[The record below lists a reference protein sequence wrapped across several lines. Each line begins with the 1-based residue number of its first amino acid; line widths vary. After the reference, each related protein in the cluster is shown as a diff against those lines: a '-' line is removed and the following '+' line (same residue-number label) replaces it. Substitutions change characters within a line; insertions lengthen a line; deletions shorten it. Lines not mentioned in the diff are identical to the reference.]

1 MKTTIDRTL
10 KKIQLGMNALSS
22 QSLIP
27 GTSIMLDCEPDCPH
41 CHGSGYVRENVP
53 MDHPKFG
60 KIERCPN
67 AKRRDL
73 TTAVARGEIDA
84 RAGLTARDMQELS
97 WNSIQKFNQAY
108 GVGLK
113 IKEAYMAGAGL
124 FLLYG
129 RYGQGKSLILKVTA
143 VSALADGKSAAYAN
157 MSAVLDD
164 IRLGYDTHDQA
175 MSELV
180 RRMKWWIDLDVLCI
194 DELDKTSETPWAK
207 ERLFRL
213 LDERYARAVRAEAL
227 TVIAA
232 NYERLDELTG
242 YLRSRMEDALFGDN
256 LIYMDGPD
264 ARKRSERFHSSSHEG
279 A

>member
-1 MKTTIDRTL
+1 MKTTIGKTL
-10 KKIQLGMNALSS
+10 KKIQVGMNAPSVQLWD
-22 QSLIP
+22 P
-27 GTSIMLDCEPDCPH
+27 GTSIVLDCEPDCPH
-41 CHGSGYVRENVP
+41 CHGSGYIRQNLPVG
-53 MDHPKFG
+53 HPQFG

-73 TTAVARGEIDA
+73 TNAVASGELDP
-84 RAGLTARDMQELS
+84 RAGVTARDMQELS

-113 IKEAYMAGAGL
+113 IKDAYMAGAGL

-129 RYGQGKSLILKVTA
+129 RYGQGKSLILKVAA
-143 VSALADGKSAAYAN
+143 VSALADGRSAAYAN

-164 IRLGYDTHDQA
+164 IRLAYDTNDQA

-242 YLRSRMEDALFGDN
+242 YLRSRMEDAIFGDN
-256 LIYMDGPD
+256 LIFMDGPD
-264 ARKRSERFHSSSHEG
+264 ARKRSERFHPGSRRKT
-279 A
+279 

>member
-1 MKTTIDRTL
+1 
-10 KKIQLGMNALSS
+10 
-22 QSLIP
+22 
-27 GTSIMLDCEPDCPH
+27 MLDCEPDCPH

-53 MDHPKFG
+53 VGHPKFG

-73 TTAVARGEIDA
+73 TNAVASGELDP
-84 RAGLTARDMQELS
+84 RAGVTARDMQELS

-113 IKEAYMAGAGL
+113 IKDAYMAGAGL

-129 RYGQGKSLILKVTA
+129 RYGQGKSLILKVAA
-143 VSALADGKSAAYAN
+143 VSALADGRSAAYAN

-164 IRLGYDTHDQA
+164 IRLAYDTNDQA

-242 YLRSRMEDALFGDN
+242 YLRSRMEDAIFGDN
-256 LIYMDGPD
+256 LIFMDGPD
-264 ARKRSERFHSSSHEG
+264 ARKRSERFHPGSRRKT
-279 A
+279 

>member
-1 MKTTIDRTL
+1 MKTTIDKAL
-10 KKIQLGMNALSS
+10 KKIQLGMNAPSS

-27 GTSIMLDCEPDCPH
+27 GTSMMLDCESDCSH

-53 MDHPKFG
+53 IGHPKFG

-73 TTAVARGEIDA
+73 ANAVASGELDP
-84 RAGLTARDMQELS
+84 RTGMTVRDMQELS

-113 IKEAYMAGAGL
+113 IKEAYMAGSGL

-129 RYGQGKSLILKVTA
+129 RYGQGKSLILRVTA
-143 VSALADGKSAAYAN
+143 VSALADGRSAAYAN

-164 IRLGYDTHDQA
+164 IRLAYDTNDQA

-180 RRMKWWIDLDVLCI
+180 RRMKWWINLDVLCI

-256 LIYMDGPD
+256 LIYMAGPD
-264 ARKRSERFHSSSHEG
+264 ARKRSERFHSRSHG
-279 A
+279 DA

>member
-1 MKTTIDRTL
+1 MKTTIDKTL
-10 KKIQLGMNALSS
+10 RKIQAGINAPTIQPLLLE
-22 QSLIP
+22 QSRV
-27 GTSIMLDCEPDCPH
+27 LDCEPDCPH

-53 MDHPKFG
+53 MGHSKFG

-73 TTAVARGEIDA
+73 TNAVERGELDT

-143 VSALADGKSAAYAN
+143 VSALADGRSAAYAN
-157 MSAVLDD
+157 MSTVLDD
-164 IRLGYDTHDQA
+164 IRLAYDTHDQA

-256 LIYMDGPD
+256 LIYMAGPD
-264 ARKRSERFHSSSHEG
+264 ARKRSERFHSPSHG
-279 A
+279 DA

>member
-1 MKTTIDRTL
+1 MKTTIGKKL
-10 KKIQLGMNALSS
+10 KKIQVGMNALSV
-22 QSLIP
+22 QLWDP
-27 GTSIMLDCEPDCPH
+27 GTSIVLDCEPDCPH
-41 CHGSGYVRENVP
+41 CHGSGYIRQNLPVG
-53 MDHPKFG
+53 HPQFG

-73 TTAVARGEIDA
+73 TNAVASGELDP
-84 RAGLTARDMQELS
+84 RAGVTARDMQELN

-113 IKEAYMAGAGL
+113 IKDAYMAGAGL

-129 RYGQGKSLILKVTA
+129 RYGQGKSLILKVAA
-143 VSALADGKSAAYAN
+143 VSALADGRSAAYAN

-164 IRLGYDTHDQA
+164 IRLAYDTNDQA

-180 RRMKWWIDLDVLCI
+180 RRMKWWNDLDVLCI

-242 YLRSRMEDALFGDN
+242 YLRSRMEDAIFGDN
-256 LIYMDGPD
+256 LIFMDGPD
-264 ARKRSERFHSSSHEG
+264 ARKRSERFHPESRRKT
-279 A
+279 